1 MASSAVILLAEDDEN
16 DVFLMRRA
24 FKKAGVTNQLL
35 VVRNGKE
42 AIDYLSGQP
51 PFANP
56 ATNPR
61 PGLLMLDLKMPLL
74 NGFDVLLWL
83 QKQPNLSQIPVL
95 VFSSSDQE
103 VDRQRVQQLGA
114 RDYMVK
120 PHDFRELVKIIGE
133 LHSRWFVEPGKN
145 PGAH

>member
-56 ATNPR
+56 ATHPR

-83 QKQPNLSQIPVL
+83 QKQPNLSRIPVL
-95 VFSSSDQE
+95 VFSSSDHE

-114 RDYMVK
+114 SDYLVK

-145 PGAH
+145 PRAS